1 MIAYL
6 AVFALGVVL
15 GALAFLCV
23 VMISSPDDEMIED
36 YRSHEARREL
46 TETIAM
52 HKAIAQENEI
62 RRRFE
67 SECG

>member
-23 VMISSPDDEMIED
+23 VMIASPDDEMIEA
-36 YRSHEARREL
+36 YRLHEVRREL
-46 TETIAM
+46 TKTIAM
-52 HKAIAQENEI
+52 HDTLDRENEI
-62 RRRFE
+62 RRRYE